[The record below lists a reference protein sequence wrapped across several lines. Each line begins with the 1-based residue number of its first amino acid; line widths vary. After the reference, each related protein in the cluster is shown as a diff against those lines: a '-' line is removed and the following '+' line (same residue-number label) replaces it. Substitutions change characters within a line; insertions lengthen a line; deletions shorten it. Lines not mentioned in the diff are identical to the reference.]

1 MTALD
6 DVKRRLN
13 IVDVVSDYVAL
24 KKAGRNFKAV
34 CPFHSEKTPSFYV
47 FPDKQSWHCF
57 GACATGG
64 DAIGFVMKRENLS
77 FNEAMEKLARR
88 TGVDITRASDPG
100 KMNLEKRLR
109 ALSEDAG
116 EFFQSLLLNSPS
128 AESVRQYVAKRGITA
143 ESLKNFGVGW
153 APDGFNMLL
162 SHLER
167 RGYESREIVAAGLA
181 LVGEQGSV
189 RDRFRNRL
197 MFTIRDD
204 RGRIVGFGGRALDP
218 DDEPKYMNS
227 PQTVIFDK
235 SSILY
240 AIDHAK
246 DSIRETNQ
254 VVIVEGYMDALIAH
268 QQGFHNV
275 VASMGTSL
283 TDLQVSILKPLAGN
297 FVMALDPDAAGDEA
311 NLRGLEILFG
321 IFVKNQAS
329 QKAQGLTVTE
339 AAERSLKVMNMPRGK
354 DPDEIILESRDK
366 WTKLVAAA
374 SPLLDYIIDSL
385 SKRVDLKTDNGKNVL
400 LERLLPMVART
411 SIATRER
418 YIEKLSHIVGLDER
432 VLRDYAINSTRGS
445 GKNRIAVETFAAVS
459 RFLSVEPLEE
469 HLLHMLILYPEL
481 RDSARSIALETL
493 NLAEHREILQAI
505 LEHPSEDDMV
515 FQLDGVPSEIV
526 QNLMNKLAIPSNIS
540 ERRWEFQTLVGRL
553 EDTRL
558 LDLKKREAEMFD
570 AHQDASEEELEL
582 IRIQAAQT
590 NEILKNR
597 FADRRRT
604 VDV

>member
-13 IVDVVSDYVAL
+13 IVDVVGDYVAL

-47 FPDKQSWHCF
+47 FPDKQSWRCF

-64 DAIGFVMKRENLS
+64 DAIGFVMKREDLS
-77 FNEAMEKLARR
+77 FSEVLERLARR
-88 TGVDITRASDPG
+88 TGVDLSRANDSG
-100 KMNLEKRLR
+100 KANLEKRLR
-109 ALSEDAG
+109 ALSEDAT
-116 EFFQSLLLNSPS
+116 EFFHGLLLNSPS
-128 AESVRQYVAKRGITA
+128 AESVRQYVTKRGITS
-143 ESLKNFGVGW
+143 ESLNKFGVGW
-153 APDGFNMLL
+153 APNGFNMLL

-218 DDEPKYMNS
+218 EDEPKYMNS
-227 PQTVIFDK
+227 PQTPIFEK

-240 AIDHAK
+240 AIDQAK

-268 QQGFHNV
+268 QEGFHNV

-283 TDLQVSILKPLAGN
+283 TDIQVSILKPLASR
-297 FVMALDPDAAGDEA
+297 FVTALDPDAAGDEA
-311 NLRGLEILFG
+311 TLRGLETLLSVFAKREAG
-321 IFVKNQAS
+321 QRS
-329 QKAQGLTVTE
+329 QSLLSTDV
-339 AAERSLKVMNMPRGK
+339 AERAISVMNMPRGK
-354 DPDEIILESRDK
+354 DPDEIILESKDEWVR
-366 WTKLVAAA
+366 LVSAS
-374 SPLLDYIIDSL
+374 SPLLDYLLDAM
-385 SKRVDLKTDNGKNVL
+385 SKRFDLRTDHGKNSF
-400 LERLLPMVART
+400 LERLLPIIVRTGMV
-411 SIATRER
+411 TRER
-418 YIEKLSHIVGLDER
+418 YLQKLSLLVGLDER
-432 VLRDYAINSTRGS
+432 VLRDYAVNSIRTA
-445 GKNRIAVETFAAVS
+445 GKNKVAVQTPTAAS

-481 RDSARSIALETL
+481 RDSARSLSLQTL

-515 FQLDGVPSEIV
+515 FQLEGVPAEIV
-526 QNLMNKLAIPSNIS
+526 QNLMSKPAIASTFA
-540 ERRWEFQTLVGRL
+540 ERRWEFQTLAGRL

-558 LDLKKREAEMFD
+558 MDLKKREAEMFE
-570 AHQDASEEELEL
+570 ANQDASEEELEL
-582 IRIQAAQT
+582 IRVQAAQT
-590 NEILKNR
+590 NEILKTR
-597 FADRRRT
+597 FAERRRT
-604 VDV
+604 ADV

>member
-6 DVKRRLN
+6 DIKRRLN

-77 FNEAMEKLARR
+77 FNEALERLARR
-88 TGVDITRASDPG
+88 TGVDLSRANDSG
-100 KMNLEKRLR
+100 KANLEKRLR
-109 ALSEDAG
+109 ALNEDAG
-116 EFFQSLLLNSPS
+116 EFFHSLLLNSPA
-128 AESVRQYVAKRGITA
+128 AESVRKYAAKRGITP
-143 ESLKNFGVGW
+143 ESLKAFGVGW

-167 RGYESREIVAAGLA
+167 RGYESREIVSAGLA

-227 PQTVIFDK
+227 PQTAIFDK
-235 SSILY
+235 SSVLY
-240 AIDHAK
+240 AIDHARE
-246 DSIRETNQ
+246 SIRETSQ

-268 QQGFHNV
+268 QEGFHNV
-275 VASMGTSL
+275 VASMGTAL
-283 TDLQVSILKPLAGN
+283 TDIQVGILKPLASN
-297 FVMALDPDAAGDEA
+297 FVMALDPDAAGDEG
-311 NLRGLEILFG
+311 NLRGLGTL
-321 IFVKNQAS
+321 
-329 QKAQGLTVTE
+329 LTVFAKSQAGQKTQSLLSTD
-339 AAERSLKVMNMPRGK
+339 AAERSISVMNMPRGK
-354 DPDEIILESRDK
+354 DPDEIILSSRDE
-366 WTKLVAAA
+366 WAKLVAAA
-374 SPLLDYIIDSL
+374 SPLLDYLLESL
-385 SKRVDLKTDNGKNVL
+385 SKRFDLKTDHGKNSF
-400 LERLLPMVART
+400 LERLLPVVART
-411 SIATRER
+411 GMVTRER
-418 YIEKLSHIVGLDER
+418 YLQKLSLLVGMDER
-432 VLRDYAINSTRGS
+432 VLRDYAINSMRTS
-445 GKNRIAVETFAAVS
+445 GKNKVEVETTAAVS

-469 HLLHMLILYPEL
+469 HLLHMLILHPEL
-481 RDSARSIALETL
+481 RDSARSISLETL

-505 LEHPSEDDMV
+505 LEHPSEDDTA

-526 QNLMNKLAIPSNIS
+526 HNLMNKPSIPSTIS

-553 EDTRL
+553 EDSRL
-558 LDLKKREAEMFD
+558 LDLKKREAEMFE
-570 AHQDASEEELEL
+570 ALQDAPEEEREL
-582 IRIQAAQT
+582 LRVQAAQT
-590 NEILKNR
+590 NEIIKTSI
-597 FADRRRT
+597 ADRRRT
-604 VDV
+604 ADV

>member
-6 DVKRRLN
+6 DVKRRLS
-13 IVDVVSDYVAL
+13 IVDVVGDYVAL

-77 FNEAMEKLARR
+77 FSETLERLARR
-88 TGVDITRASDPG
+88 TGVDITRANDSVR
-100 KMNLEKRLR
+100 MSVEKRLR
-109 ALSEDAG
+109 VLSEDAS
-116 EFFQSLLLNSPS
+116 EFFHGLLLTSPS

-143 ESLKNFGVGW
+143 ESMKIFGVGW

-227 PQTVIFDK
+227 PQTAIFDK

-240 AIDHAK
+240 AIDQAK
-246 DSIRETNQ
+246 DSIRETSQ

-268 QQGFHNV
+268 QEGFHNV

-283 TDLQVSILKPLAGN
+283 TDIQVGILKPMAGN

-311 NLRGLEILFG
+311 TLRGLETLLN
-321 IFVKNQAS
+321 IFAKS
-329 QKAQGLTVTE
+329 QTAQKTQSLLSTD
-339 AAERSLKVMNMPRGK
+339 AAERSISVMNMPRGK
-354 DPDEIILESRDK
+354 DPDEIILESRDE
-366 WTKLVAAA
+366 WAKLVASA
-374 SPLLDYIIDSL
+374 SPLLDHLIGSM
-385 SKRVDLKTDNGKNVL
+385 SKRFDLKTDHGKNAL
-400 LERLLPMVART
+400 LERLLPMVAKT
-411 SIATRER
+411 DIVTREK
-418 YIEKLSHIVGLDER
+418 YLQKLSHIVGLDER
-432 VLRDYAINSTRGS
+432 VLRDYALKSNGAA
-445 GKNRIAVETFAAVS
+445 GKNKVAVEMPSATA
-459 RFLSVEPLEE
+459 RFLSTEPLEE

-481 RDSARSIALETL
+481 RNDARSITLETL

-505 LEHPSEDDMV
+505 LEHPSEDETS
-515 FQLDGVPSEIV
+515 FQLEGVPAEIV
-526 QNLMNKLAIPSNIS
+526 HTLVSKPAIQTNIS
-540 ERRWEFQTLVGRL
+540 ERQWEFQTLVGRL

-558 LDLKKREAEMFD
+558 LDLKKREAEMFE
-570 AHQDASEEELEL
+570 AHQDASEEELEH
-582 IRIQAAQT
+582 IRLQAAQT

-597 FADRRRT
+597 FAERRRMA
-604 VDV
+604 DV